1 MMYRD
6 EELGRILGAKRPDM
20 TALGQVLDEMSHA
33 QRVLNLERFSPKIQR
48 RVFEAA
54 QGRPVRL
61 EDIVPDGKGPLEEVI
76 HQGINTLPSFRSFQ
90 KRFCLPT
97 GAHANPARAEV
108 WGYNHQTMSTF
119 TGPGYFVGYEDTSNG
134 EFCIDYTMLP
144 PERPGAWPRV
154 VSNKR
159 KLGLVV
165 YAGMVDRL
173 RKVSEHVT
181 IGRAYKLGVPMNAYF
196 VLVRASA

>member
-6 EELGRILGAKRPDM
+6 AELGRILGAKRPDM

-33 QRVLNLERFSPKIQR
+33 QRVLSLERFSPKVQR

-54 QGRPVRL
+54 QGRPVQL
-61 EDIVPDGKGPLEEVI
+61 EDIVPADAGPLEEVI

-90 KRFCLPT
+90 KRFCHPT
-97 GAHANPARAEV
+97 GAHANAARPEV

-119 TGPGYFVGYEDTSNG
+119 TGPGYFVGYQDTSNG
-134 EFCIDYTMLP
+134 EFCVDYTALP
-144 PERPGAWPRV
+144 PERPGSWPRV

-196 VLVRASA
+196 VLVRSRA

>member
-6 EELGRILGAKRPDM
+6 AELGKILGSRSPDVG
-20 TALGQVLDEMSHA
+20 ALGQLLDEMSHA
-33 QRVLNLERFSPKIQR
+33 QRILGLDRFSPKVQR

-54 QGRPVRL
+54 EGRPVRL
-61 EDIVPDGKGPLEEVI
+61 EDIVGADVSPLTEVI

-90 KRFCLPT
+90 KRFCRPT
-97 GAHANPARAEV
+97 AAHANPARDEV
-108 WGYNHQTMSTF
+108 WGYNHQALTPL
-119 TGPGYFVGYEDTSNG
+119 TGPGYFVGYEDPSNG
-134 EFCIDYTMLP
+134 EFCVDYTQLP
-144 PERPGAWPRV
+144 PERPGEWPRV
-154 VSNKR
+154 ISNRR

-181 IGRAYKLGVPMNAYF
+181 IGRAFKLGVPMNAYF
-196 VLVRASA
+196 VLVRSS